1 MFILR
6 SLASDECSESRLLA
20 SLPQVCLYCIEA
32 RLGRKNSGPFKQ
44 SLIREDLF
52 LFISSCPEN
61 THYPK
66 VVKIL

>member
-20 SLPQVCLYCIEA
+20 SLPPLCLYSTEA

-52 LFISSCPEN
+52 LFISTCPEN